1 MRPPGSNYKNYC
13 SSKLLMSCDVLPTCE
28 EGLGLEKACY
38 PDEDVR
44 EGAPQAAGSSLT
56 QAGKDQCTQTTK
68 ANKRKRPRTRNH
80 GGSLAAIRTGSRLEP
95 PFPQGEHQPSA

>member
-28 EGLGLEKACY
+28 GLGVEKARS

-44 EGAPQAAGSSLT
+44 GEPHSLRPAPSPRQERSSVPRPQKQT
-56 QAGKDQCTQTTK
+56 RKKAKDMQPGRRGERISCSRRSMIK
-68 ANKRKRPRTRNH
+68 
-80 GGSLAAIRTGSRLEP
+80 IRALFSQR
-95 PFPQGEHQPSA
+95 

>member
-28 EGLGLEKACY
+28 EGLGVEKACY

-44 EGAPQAAGSSLT
+44 EGAPQA
-56 QAGKDQCTQTTK
+56 
-68 ANKRKRPRTRNH
+68 
-80 GGSLAAIRTGSRLEP
+80 
-95 PFPQGEHQPSA
+95 